1 MGRPRLLSIGYDAAE
16 LECSQGSPPVFGAK
30 ARFEGVEKTPIRR
43 SGQRGG
49 TIYLDLGHDRW
60 RVVKVDA
67 SGWRILDDHDVPI
80 VRSSSMR
87 PLVEPEPGAPL
98 GDLYRFLNTGDD
110 GKKLVVGWA
119 LMALGGA
126 GPYPILSLHGEEGS
140 AKTSMAKL
148 IRGLID
154 DNGSPV
160 RALPREERDLLVSAT
175 HSHVLC
181 FDNVS
186 GIDGDTSDRLCRIST
201 GGGMSVR
208 QMYTNADEHVVYVR
222 AGPSSPFLAMRGA
235 SSPRKR

>member
-1 MGRPRLLSIGYDAAE
+1 
-16 LECSQGSPPVFGAK
+16 
-30 ARFEGVEKTPIRR
+30 
-43 SGQRGG
+43 
-49 TIYLDLGHDRW
+49 
-60 RVVKVDA
+60 
-67 SGWRILDDHDVPI
+67 
-80 VRSSSMR
+80 MR

-119 LMALGGA
+119 LMALGGT

-222 AGPSSPFLAMRGA
+222 AGPSSPFLAMRAQAVRGNGSQAEFFSGLTLSTA
-235 SSPRKR
+235 STANELTQLSKSAFSEKRSLDAWTLRPGKCPSSSA